1 MSSNLNLL
9 TLNEVHRRLSHQT
22 PTITNSASSAGVL
35 TAAASDPWI
44 RGVDASTPILTSA
57 GAGALRIR
65 FLAYDGH
72 GAPMDSAVIRILVG
86 SIIWTSSTFNSGT
99 ELLISGAYYSL
110 SGADARTGYEFVV
123 LATST
128 GLVDITFAGLTQTAN
143 LRVVIDAGLKRA
155 TGTQSTT

>member
-1 MSSNLNLL
+1 MSDSLK

-22 PTITNSASSAGVL
+22 PTITNSASAAAAL

-44 RGVDASTPILTSA
+44 RGVDASTAILTSS

-72 GAPMDSAVIRILVG
+72 GAPMESAVIRILIG
-86 SIIWTSSTFNSGT
+86 SIILTSATYNSGT
-99 ELLISGAYYSL
+99 ELLTGAYYSL
-110 SGADARTGYEFVV
+110 SGADARTGYELVV

-128 GLVDITFAGLTQTAN
+128 GLVDITLAGVTQSAT

-155 TGTQSTT
+155 TGTQATT

>member
-22 PTITNSASSAGVL
+22 PTITNSVSAAGVL
-35 TAAASDPWI
+35 TTAASDPWI
-44 RGVDASTPILTSA
+44 RGVDASTPILTSS

-86 SIIWTSSTFNSGT
+86 SIILTSATYNSGT
-99 ELLISGAYYSL
+99 ELLTGAYYSL
-110 SGADARTGYEFVV
+110 SGADARTGYELVV

-128 GLVDITFAGLTQTAN
+128 GLVDITLAGVTQAAN